1 MEYFA
6 KTTKFRL
13 LKNHILKDP
22 LLDWYTIKDEYEPN
36 QYYKDESSNY
46 KDYIIRESTQY
57 KERLLEQIIE
67 SSDLN
72 IPIRTTP
79 EETIIKI
86 KNNEPLILQSEIYD
100 KE

>member
-36 QYYKDESSNY
+36 KVYPSRRSWKRFNDCLVAS
-46 KDYIIRESTQY
+46 
-57 KERLLEQIIE
+57 RLLE
-67 SSDLN
+67 
-72 IPIRTTP
+72 
-79 EETIIKI
+79 EEGNDIFH
-86 KNNEPLILQSEIYD
+86 LGLFFAS
-100 KE
+100 